1 MSTTNGNFVQYEADN
16 PEFVKFE
23 IDLDKLHEFYRDFVM
38 NRKKDFLK
46 LDSAKVNDQGLKSI
60 IESLH
65 KEESLSESLT
75 IFNDI
80 SEELMFSLIIEE
92 FRQNPNSS
100 NIAQFIKHIP
110 IMMSE

>member
-1 MSTTNGNFVQYEADN
+1 MSTTNVNFVQYEADN
-16 PEFVKFE
+16 PEFVKME

-46 LDSAKVNDQGLKSI
+46 LDSDKVNDQQLKSV

-65 KEESLSESLT
+65 QEESLSESLT
-75 IFNDI
+75 MLNDI
-80 SEELMFSLIIEE
+80 PEEIMFSLIIEE
-92 FRQNPNSS
+92 FKQNPNSS

-110 IMMSE
+110 ILMSE